1 MRAERVV
8 VGMDPHKRSVTI
20 EVMTADERVLG
31 GGRFGTDVAG
41 YRSMLDY
48 LRRWPDRVWA
58 IEGCSGIGRHVA
70 LRLLADGQ
78 EVVDVPPKLSARAR
92 VFSTG
97 QGRKT
102 DATDAHSVALVGTR
116 MTGLRPVVDDQQLAV
131 LRVLVDRRRAL
142 GEDHTRM
149 ISQVHQ
155 LLLELI
161 PGGAKKDLSA
171 AQAKALLAKVRPR
184 DAAGKA
190 RRRVAAE
197 LIGDLER
204 IYQRSKAADK
214 ELKELLAATGTSLMD
229 LHGIGPSGAAR
240 LLVEVGDIT
249 RFPDR
254 DHFASWNGT
263 APIDASSGD
272 QVRHRLSR
280 AGNRQINRVVHI
292 MATVQLRNP
301 TEGRAYFDRRKA
313 DGKTSM
319 EAMRALK
326 RKLSNIVYKT
336 MLDDAINAATRRS
349 GRAREGKRDTTL
361 TPARPAHIPTPVLRT
376 SHFPDPPDH
385 SVELHSR
392 PLLDTEGCHDRAD
405 RGRSGRRTV
414 GWRPGRKNAKEERR
428 RRTSGRIRTRLRS
441 GC

>member
-1 MRAERVV
+1 MEESSQRVV
-8 VGMDPHKRSVTI
+8 IGMDPHKRSVTI
-20 EVMTADERVLG
+20 EVMAADEKVLG

-41 YRSMLDY
+41 YGSMLEY
-48 LRRWPDRVWA
+48 LKRWPDRVWA
-58 IEGCSGIGRHVA
+58 IEGCNGIGRHIA
-70 LRLLADGQ
+70 MRLLTDGQ
-78 EVVDVPPKLSARAR
+78 EVIDVPPKLSARAR

-116 MTGLRPVVDDQQLAV
+116 MAGLRPVVNDEQLAV

-149 ISQVHQ
+149 ISQVHH

-214 ELKELLAATGTSLMD
+214 ELKELVAATGSSLMD

-254 DHFASWNGT
+254 DHFGSWTGT

-280 AGNRQINRVVHI
+280 GGNRQINRVLHI
-292 MATVQLRNP
+292 MATVQLRHP
-301 TEGRAYFDRRKA
+301 TEGRAYYDRRKA

-319 EAMRALK
+319 EALRALK
-326 RKLSNIVYKT
+326 RRLSNIVYRS
-336 MLDDAINAATRRS
+336 MVDDAITHTVAGSRTGPGGQTGHGSDSSATGS
-349 GRAREGKRDTTL
+349 HPSAGSSDKPLPG
-361 TPARPAHIPTPVLRT
+361 PARPQPKTPLPAA
-376 SHFPDPPDH
+376 S
-385 SVELHSR
+385 
-392 PLLDTEGCHDRAD
+392 
-405 RGRSGRRTV
+405 
-414 GWRPGRKNAKEERR
+414 
-428 RRTSGRIRTRLRS
+428 
-441 GC
+441 

>member
-1 MRAERVV
+1 MEQGGQRVV

-20 EVMTADERVLG
+20 EVMDAEEKVLG

-41 YRSMLDY
+41 FRSMLDY
-48 LRRWPDRVWA
+48 VKRWSERVWA

-70 LRLLADGQ
+70 LRLLSDGQ
-78 EVVDVPPKLSARAR
+78 EVVDVPPKLSARVR

-116 MTGLRPVVDDQQLAV
+116 MAGLRPVADDQQLTV
-131 LRVLVDRRRAL
+131 LRVLVDRRRSL
-142 GEDHTRM
+142 GDDHTRM
-149 ISQVHQ
+149 ISQLHQ

-161 PGGAKKDLSA
+161 PGGAKRDLSA

-204 IYQRSKAADK
+204 VYQRRKVADK
-214 ELKELLAATGTSLMD
+214 ELKQLVAATGTTLMD

-272 QVRHRLSR
+272 QVRHRLLR
-280 AGNRQINRVVHI
+280 GGNRQINRVLHI
-292 MATVQLRNP
+292 MATVQLRNQ
-301 TEGRAYFDRRKA
+301 TEGRAYYDRRKA
-313 DGKTSM
+313 DRKTSM

-326 RKLSNIVYKT
+326 RRLSNIVYRT
-336 MLDDAINAATRRS
+336 MLDDAIAATVSHPRTGPGGQTGHDSDSSVTGSHPSAGSSDKPLPGPANCQPR
-349 GRAREGKRDTTL
+349 
-361 TPARPAHIPTPVLRT
+361 TPLPAA
-376 SHFPDPPDH
+376 S
-385 SVELHSR
+385 
-392 PLLDTEGCHDRAD
+392 
-405 RGRSGRRTV
+405 
-414 GWRPGRKNAKEERR
+414 
-428 RRTSGRIRTRLRS
+428 
-441 GC
+441 